1 MGQTKILGKNQSPDR
16 LNTLHHHHLDHDIQ
30 YLHTVLHLS
39 FHFHSPGQWTTVWLV
54 QLGELWSSRCL
65 NKIRGAS
72 QLESLKSD
80 DQSRG
85 KTAVR
90 LAATVEHCFIQSKQ
104 RAFISSLVVWSND
117 TKPRGSS
124 AVWIE
129 MCEMIQEK
137 YPHSC
142 QFQKTAILAMVPRGH
157 LHGLIFSPLCSLCLS
172 QRIAVGTSAP
182 THSQA
187 DFCGFYCM
195 FIVISSHEKWAIT
208 RFLWSH
214 FFAVCRHFVYATEN
228 YWNCRF
234 TCVCVCVYTENVFT
248 FWREWEYLCS

>member
-1 MGQTKILGKNQSPDR
+1 MTRAGER
-16 LNTLHHHHLDHDIQ
+16 LQWDLLRQWNTVLFKANRELS
-30 YLHTVLHLS
+30 YLH
-39 FHFHSPGQWTTVWLV
+39 
-54 QLGELWSSRCL
+54 LWSGL
-65 NKIRGAS
+65 MT
-72 QLESLKSD
+72 
-80 DQSRG
+80 QSRG
-85 KTAVR
+85 VLQQCELRCVR
-90 LAATVEHCFIQSKQ
+90 WYKKNIHTV
-104 RAFISSLVVWSND
+104 
-117 TKPRGSS
+117 
-124 AVWIE
+124 
-129 MCEMIQEK
+129 
-137 YPHSC
+137 SC